1 MRNVKKLLKKAMV
14 FTLTAAMLVGTPLT
28 ASAAPLNSVFSIH
41 DGTDT
46 WEGHDSGSGTGT
58 VTNTDTNSGA
68 LIDGNDAKIIGI
80 TLDAQT
86 LNLEK
91 GDVKPLKATVVL
103 DGKITAEDDIY
114 KDGVKL
120 YTKGEDITDAV
131 IAEMSKKIKWE
142 VLYLD
147 GNGNKDKT
155 KGDPAAKVSL
165 ELPKDWKDNRSTVN
179 LNAKQGTEKGKEVT
193 VRATIDAAYS
203 YQKNETG
210 DQNTIA
216 ISWDDSRADI
226 KYTAEAKVSV
236 KEYSDELKF
245 VGAPATTY
253 VNHTLNLNDYLVRK
267 PLTANDTIT
276 WTSSNTKIAK
286 VSAEGVVTFVKAN
299 WNGEDYTTTKGVKDE
314 CQITAVGEKGAKDVY
329 EVKAEKGTAASKV
342 EIWPEADGDD
352 VKAYKNGTK
361 LTLDLGADT
370 ESLDVRVKMYAKV
383 KGVIKSKAN
392 AKMAASSE
400 EDFKTKSNGK
410 YDTGTLDVMDGS
422 TYYTVNSDGEP
433 VSDTLDVTDNITWS
447 TSKATI
453 ATVTGDNVDATI
465 KAAGK
470 ALGTAKI
477 TAKASSG
484 KSANV
489 NAVVKASLNELWIDN
504 APDSLYSGQSVQL
517 AAGRD
522 PELNKDAVKWSIKKE
537 HDDKK
542 NREINNPNA
551 SISSKGVLTI
561 KPKLDPTYSTVTVL
575 LETKATMKNEDGL
588 KVPVR
593 TAEEVTIDIA
603 QSSMDGFT
611 ITDDAGVVVA
621 QFETTYKDESKT
633 KVKTSKQTKKETTN
647 ISVPKGRTYTATV
660 QDAVNQDYAGGAE
673 TLVWKSKSDKIAK
686 VEANGDGTARITA
699 VAAGT
704 TEITV
709 SGVRVENKDD
719 GTIKSAKTISAK
731 FKVAVKQ
738 PTTSITIKTPS
749 VVVKEAASKDA
760 KVTFKTTQ
768 NKGAKE
774 TITWSVQKNGVS
786 ATSAEATVNL
796 NGSSGKVVLKK
807 GKYQAGDVF
816 TVTAASQSGVTATAT
831 IQVITASAGVRVVDE
846 NGALF
851 EYDQKKSNGQKGK
864 HVENATTLGLGD
876 HVTLYPEV
884 NVGKSKPKEQQNWI
898 GAGTMDDNKQAA
910 AVTYSVNKKGIVQIV
925 GNTVYRVGNGTV
937 KVTVKTADGKKYTL
951 TIDDASKAY
960 VE

>member
-1 MRNVKKLLKKAMV
+1 MRSVKKLLKKAMV

-28 ASAAPLNSVFSIH
+28 ASAAPLNSVYSIGDH
-41 DGTDT
+41 WGPTDPDDKS
-46 WEGHDSGSGTGT
+46 HTGT
-58 VTNTDTNSGA
+58 ITNTETTTETGA
-68 LIDGNDAKIIGI
+68 LKDNEAKIIGI
-80 TLDAQT
+80 
-86 LNLEK
+86 
-91 GDVKPLKATVVL
+91 VL
-103 DGKITAEDDIY
+103 DKSHVNVEVGGARETLTATIVTDLGEGEALVN
-114 KDGVKL
+114 KDGEDATEEMMSVLKSKL
-120 YTKGEDITDAV
+120 
-131 IAEMSKKIKWE
+131 KWQ
-142 VLYLD
+142 VLNPD
-147 GNGNKDKT
+147 GSIDGTTNRKLSIDTVT
-155 KGDPAAKVSL
+155 KGDGSQIVLNPRQGTKAGEDMIVKVSL
-165 ELPKDWKDNRSTVN
+165 DGTYCFEKDEESGEWKLAELVTNK
-179 LNAKQGTEKGKEVT
+179 TEG
-193 VRATIDAAYS
+193 YS
-203 YQKNETG
+203 
-210 DQNTIA
+210 
-216 ISWDDSRADI
+216 
-226 KYTAEAKVSV
+226 AEATVSI
-236 KEYSDELKF
+236 KEYSEALRFEDVRTEQF
-245 VGAPATTY
+245 VKHTYNLGAC
-253 VNHTLNLNDYLVRK
+253 LVRT
-267 PLTANDTIT
+267 PETANDTIT
-276 WTSSNTKIAK
+276 WTTSDSRTATVNADGI
-286 VSAEGVVTFVKAN
+286 VTFKKATPV
-299 WNGEDYTTTKGVKDE
+299 DDE
-314 CQITAVGEKGAKDVY
+314 GNDKPVTITAVSEKGKTADVDFT
-329 EVKAEKGTAASKV
+329 VSAGTPASKV

-370 ESLDVRVKMYAKV
+370 ESLAVRVKMYAKV

-489 NAVVKASLNELWIDN
+489 NAVVKASLNNLWIEG

-517 AAGRD
+517 TAGRD
-522 PELNKDAVKWSIKKE
+522 PELNKDAVKWSIKKVE
-537 HDDKK
+537 YEK
-542 NREINNPNA
+542 NGQTKTKTNPNA
-551 SISSKGVLTI
+551 SINSKGVLTI

-575 LETKATMKNEDGL
+575 LETKATKKNEDNQ
-588 KVPVR
+588 KVPVF

-611 ITDDAGVVVA
+611 IYDDVVPEANAVA
-621 QFETTYKDESKT
+621 TFKTEYKPDGR
-633 KVKTSKQTKKETTN
+633 VKSSKQTFKGTTN
-647 ISVPKGRTYTATV
+647 ISVPKGRTYTAVV
-660 QDAVNQDYAGGAE
+660 QEALDQDYAGGAE

-699 VAAGT
+699 VAAGS

-709 SGVRVENKDD
+709 SGVRAVNNAEGN
-719 GTIKSAKTISAK
+719 IQSAKTISAK
-731 FKVAVKQ
+731 FKVVVKQ

-807 GKYQAGDVF
+807 GNYQAGDVF
-816 TVTAASQSGVTATAT
+816 TVKAKSQSGVTATAT

-864 HVENATTLGLGD
+864 HVKNATTLGLGD

-884 NVGKSKPKEQQNWI
+884 NVGRSKPEAQQNWI

-951 TIDDASKAY
+951 TIDDASKLY
-960 VE
+960 VAPPTED

>member
-203 YQKNETG
+203 YQKNETD

-342 EIWPEADGDD
+342 EIWPEEDGEN

-361 LTLDLGADT
+361 LNLDLGADT
-370 ESLDVRVKMYAKV
+370 ESIGVRVKMYAKV
-383 KGVIKSKAN
+383 SGVVKSKDN
-392 AKMAASSE
+392 SETYAKD
-400 EDFKTKSNGK
+400 EDDCKTKGTGW
-410 YDTGTLDVMDGS
+410 DTGKLDVADGD
-422 TYYTVNSDGEP
+422 TYYTVVEGELQSN
-433 VSDTLDVTDNITWS
+433 VLDVTDNITWT

-465 KAAGK
+465 EAAGK

-489 NAVVKASLNELWIDN
+489 NAVVKASLNNLWIEN
-504 APDSLYSGQSVQL
+504 APDDLYSGQSVQL

-522 PELNKDAVKWSIKKE
+522 QQLNKDAVKWSIKKV
-537 HDDKK
+537 HDNKK
-542 NREINNPNA
+542 NKDISNPNA
-551 SISSKGVLTI
+551 SINNKGVLTI
-561 KPKLDPTYSTVTVL
+561 KPKLNTDYMTVTVV
-575 LETKATMKNEDGL
+575 LETTRAKKPGTDEKFH
-588 KVPVR
+588 
-593 TAEEVTIDIA
+593 AEAQIDVI

-611 ITDDAGVVVA
+611 IEDDTGAAVA
-621 QFETTYKDESKT
+621 TFKTEYKLDG
-633 KVKTSKQTKKETTN
+633 KVKSSKQTFKGTTN
-647 ISVPKGRTYTATV
+647 ISVPKGRTYTAVV
-660 QDAVNQDYAGGAE
+660 QEALNQDYAGGAE

-731 FKVAVKQ
+731 FKVVVKQ

-749 VVVKEAASKDA
+749 VVVKEANKDTS
-760 KVTFKTTQ
+760 VTFKATQ

-774 TITWSVQKNGVS
+774 TITWSVQKNGASVDDTI
-786 ATSAEATVNL
+786 AKIK
-796 NGSSGKVVLKK
+796 GSKVTLKK

-816 TVTAASQSGVTATAT
+816 TVTAKSQSGVTATAT
-831 IQVITASAGVRVVDE
+831 IQVITASKGVRLVDE
-846 NGALF
+846 NGEIF
-851 EYDQKKSNGQKGK
+851 KYDQKKGK
-864 HVENATTLGLGD
+864 NSSKEVKNATTLALGGR
-876 HVTLYPEV
+876 VTLVPQV
-884 NVGKSKPKEQQNWI
+884 DVGLKNGNDKVWLNANELKDSKK
-898 GAGTMDDNKQAA
+898 AA
-910 AVTYSVNKKGIVQIV
+910 DVTYSVSKKGIVQIV

-937 KVTVKTADGKKYTL
+937 RVTVKTADGKKYTL
-951 TIDDASKAY
+951 TIDDESKRAPST
-960 VE
+960 ED

>member
-1 MRNVKKLLKKAMV
+1 MRSVKKLLKKAMV

-28 ASAAPLNSVFSIH
+28 ASAAPLNSVYSIRDH
-41 DGTDT
+41 WGEDKDNVDDAS
-46 WEGHDSGSGTGT
+46 HTGT
-58 VTNTDTNSGA
+58 VTNTETTTETGA
-68 LIDGNDAKIIGI
+68 LKDNEAKIIGI
-80 TLDAQT
+80 
-86 LNLEK
+86 
-91 GDVKPLKATVVL
+91 VL
-103 DGKITAEDDIY
+103 DKSHVNVEVGGARETLTATIVTDLGEGEALVN
-114 KDGVKL
+114 KDGENATEEMMSVLKSKL
-120 YTKGEDITDAV
+120 
-131 IAEMSKKIKWE
+131 KWQ
-142 VLYLD
+142 VLNPD
-147 GNGNKDKT
+147 GSIDGTTNRKLSIDTVT
-155 KGDPAAKVSL
+155 KGDGSQIVLNPRQGTKAGEDMIVKVSL
-165 ELPKDWKDNRSTVN
+165 DGTYCFEKDEESGEWKLAELVTNK
-179 LNAKQGTEKGKEVT
+179 TEG
-193 VRATIDAAYS
+193 YS
-203 YQKNETG
+203 
-210 DQNTIA
+210 
-216 ISWDDSRADI
+216 
-226 KYTAEAKVSV
+226 AEATVSI
-236 KEYSDELKF
+236 KEYSEALRFKDVTTEQYVKHTYDLGACLKRT
-245 VGAPATTY
+245 PE
-253 VNHTLNLNDYLVRK
+253 
-267 PLTANDTIT
+267 TANDTIT
-276 WTSSNTKIAK
+276 WTTSDSKTATVNADGI
-286 VSAEGVVTFVKAN
+286 VTFKKA
-299 WNGEDYTTTKGVKDE
+299 TQDE
-314 CQITAVGEKGAKDVY
+314 NTVTITAVSEKGKTADVDFT
-329 EVKAEKGTAASKV
+329 VSAGTPASKV
-342 EIWPEADGDD
+342 EIWPEEGGDD

-370 ESLDVRVKMYAKV
+370 ESLAVRVKMYAKV

-465 KAAGK
+465 EAAGK

-489 NAVVKASLNELWIDN
+489 NAVVKASLNNLWIED

-517 AAGRD
+517 TAGRD
-522 PELNKDAVKWSIKKE
+522 QVLNKDAVKWSIKKVE
-537 HDDKK
+537 YDKNGVTK
-542 NREINNPNA
+542 TKANPNA

-561 KPKLDPTYSTVTVL
+561 KPKLDTNHMTVTVV
-575 LETKATMKNEDGL
+575 LETTKAKKPGTDQKFH
-588 KVPVR
+588 
-593 TAEEVTIDIA
+593 AEAEIEVV

-660 QDAVNQDYAGGAE
+660 QDAVNQDYASGAE

-686 VEANGDGTARITA
+686 VVANGDGTAKITA

-709 SGVRVENKDD
+709 SGVRVENKPD

-731 FKVAVKQ
+731 FKVVVKQ
-738 PTTSITIKTPS
+738 PTTSITIKNPS
-749 VVVKEAASKDA
+749 VVVKAANKDTG
-760 KVTFKTTQ
+760 VTFKATQ

-774 TITWSVQKNGVS
+774 KITWSVQKKIVADDNSVKF
-786 ATSAEATVNL
+786 EDVPETVA
-796 NGSSGKVVLKK
+796 KVDQRKSKVTLKK
-807 GKYQAGDVF
+807 GNYEAGDVF
-816 TVTAASQSGVTATAT
+816 TVKATSQSGVTATAT
-831 IQVITASAGVRVVDE
+831 IQVITASAGVHVVDE
-846 NGALF
+846 NGNLF
-851 EYDQKKSNGQKGK
+851 QYEQKKGK
-864 HVENATTLGLGD
+864 TGHKTVKNATTLDLGD
-876 HVTLYPEV
+876 SVTLYPEV
-884 NVGKSKPKEQQNWI
+884 NVGKSKPEAQQNWI
-898 GAGTMDDNKQAA
+898 AAGTKDGDNQAA

-951 TIDDASKAY
+951 TIDDDSKKY
-960 VE
+960 VAPTTED

>member
-1 MRNVKKLLKKAMV
+1 MRSVKKLLKKAMV

-28 ASAAPLNSVFSIH
+28 ASAAPLNSVYSIGDH
-41 DGTDT
+41 WGPTDPDDKS
-46 WEGHDSGSGTGT
+46 HTGT
-58 VTNTDTNSGA
+58 ITNTETTTETGA
-68 LIDGNDAKIIGI
+68 LKDNEAKIIGI
-80 TLDAQT
+80 
-86 LNLEK
+86 
-91 GDVKPLKATVVL
+91 VL
-103 DGKITAEDDIY
+103 DKSHVNVEVGGARETLTATIVTDLGEGEALVN
-114 KDGVKL
+114 KDGEDATEEMMSVLKSKL
-120 YTKGEDITDAV
+120 
-131 IAEMSKKIKWE
+131 KWQ
-142 VLYLD
+142 VLNPDRSID
-147 GNGNKDKT
+147 GTTNRKLSIDTVT
-155 KGDPAAKVSL
+155 KGDGSQIVLNPRQGTKAGEDMIVKVSL
-165 ELPKDWKDNRSTVN
+165 DGTYCFEKDEESGEWKLAELVTNK
-179 LNAKQGTEKGKEVT
+179 TEG
-193 VRATIDAAYS
+193 YS
-203 YQKNETG
+203 
-210 DQNTIA
+210 
-216 ISWDDSRADI
+216 
-226 KYTAEAKVSV
+226 AEATVSI
-236 KEYSDELKF
+236 KEYSEALRFEDVRTEQF
-245 VGAPATTY
+245 VKHTYNLGAC
-253 VNHTLNLNDYLVRK
+253 LVRT
-267 PLTANDTIT
+267 PETANDTIT
-276 WTSSNTKIAK
+276 WTTSDSRTATVNADGI
-286 VSAEGVVTFVKAN
+286 VTFKKATPV
-299 WNGEDYTTTKGVKDE
+299 DDE
-314 CQITAVGEKGAKDVY
+314 GNDKPVTITAVSEKGKTADVDFT
-329 EVKAEKGTAASKV
+329 VSAGTPASKV

-370 ESLDVRVKMYAKV
+370 ESLAVRVKMYAKV

-465 KAAGK
+465 EAAGK

-489 NAVVKASLNELWIDN
+489 NAVVKASLNNLWIEG

-517 AAGRD
+517 TARRD
-522 PELNKDAVKWSIKKE
+522 QVLNKDAVKWSIKKVE
-537 HDDKK
+537 YDKNGVTK
-542 NREINNPNA
+542 TKANPNA

-575 LETKATMKNEDGL
+575 LETKATKKNEDNQ
-588 KVPVR
+588 KVPVL

-611 ITDDAGVVVA
+611 ITDDANVIVA
-621 QFETTYKDESKT
+621 KFETTYKEDG
-633 KVKTSKQTKKETTN
+633 KVKASKQTIKNQTTN

-660 QDAVNQDYAGGAE
+660 QDALGQEYAGGAE

-686 VEANGDGTARITA
+686 VVANGDGTAKITA

-709 SGVRVENKDD
+709 SGIRVENKSD

-738 PTTSITIKTPS
+738 PTTSITIKNPS
-749 VVVKEAASKDA
+749 VVVKAANKNTS
-760 KVTFKTTQ
+760 VTFKATQ

-774 TITWSVQKNGVS
+774 TITWSVEKNG
-786 ATSAEATVNL
+786 TVNEAAATIT
-796 NGSSGKVVLKK
+796 NKGKVTLKK
-807 GKYQAGDVF
+807 DNYAAGDVF
-816 TVTAASQSGVTATAT
+816 TVKATSKSGVTAAAT
-831 IQVITASAGVRVVDE
+831 IQVVTASTAVRVVDE
-846 NGALF
+846 SGALF
-851 EYDQKKSNGQKGK
+851 QYEQKKGETGHKTVK
-864 HVENATTLGLGD
+864 NATTLELGD
-876 HVTLYPEV
+876 SVTLYPEV
-884 NVGKSKPKEQQNWI
+884 NVGKSKPEADQKWI
-898 GAGTMDDNKQAA
+898 DAGTKDGDNQAA
-910 AVTYSVNKKGIVQIV
+910 AVTYSVSKKGIVQIV

-951 TIDDASKAY
+951 TIDDASKLY
-960 VE
+960 VAPPTED